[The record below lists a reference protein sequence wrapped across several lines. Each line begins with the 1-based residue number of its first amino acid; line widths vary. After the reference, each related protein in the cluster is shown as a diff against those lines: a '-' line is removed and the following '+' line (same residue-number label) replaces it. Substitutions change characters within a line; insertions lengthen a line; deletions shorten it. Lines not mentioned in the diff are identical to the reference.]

1 MTLAHVRINS
11 GEGWPENRTLGI
23 GTNWE
28 IPKKGI
34 KKSQLFYSLLLY
46 SCLQISSK

>member
-34 KKSQLFYSLLLY
+34 KNH
-46 SCLQISSK
+46 SCFILCCYIAVFK